1 MSLHL
6 AEALATGGLNYLLI
20 LWSKYSITNYHLLIP
35 QVPGASIY
43 WQMGNLF
50 RDNSYGIRALYK
62 GHEGGRPFIYDE
74 TEVQRIKELVAEEPR
89 RLSYVQS
96 RIEDETGIFG
106 HF

>member
-1 MSLHL
+1 QMDCVQSLYTMT
-6 AEALATGGLNYLLI
+6 AENAAGIVYSAT
-20 LWSKYSITNYHLLIP
+20 P
-35 QVPGASIY
+35 QAPGASIY